1 MERDKLIEEMA
12 KIVGKE
18 NVLFSETDLL
28 LYGYDASLFKGRPDC
43 IVLPGSTEDVSKIV
57 KFAHKEGIPI
67 IGRGSGTNLSG
78 GTVPTRGGV
87 ILHFSRMNR
96 ILEIDIENQR
106 AVVEPAVFT
115 LALKNALARYGY
127 VYQPDP
133 ASEKVS
139 TFGGNFG
146 ENSGGPHCLKY
157 GVTTNH
163 VLGMTV
169 VLPGGEVV
177 RVGGPA
183 LDPPGY
189 DVRGLLIGSEGT
201 LGIITEM
208 VVRILPSAE
217 SVL

>member
-1 MERDKLIEEMA
+1 MEREKLIEAMA

-18 NVLFSETDLL
+18 NVLSSETDQL
-28 LYGYDASLFKGRPDC
+28 LYGYDASLFRGKPDC

-57 KFAHKEGIPI
+57 KFAHEAGVHVV
-67 IGRGSGTNLSG
+67 GRGSGTNLSG
-78 GTVPTRGGV
+78 GTIPTKGGIV
-87 ILHFSRMNR
+87 IHFSRMNR

-146 ENSGGPHCLKY
+146 ENS
-157 GVTTNH
+157 
-163 VLGMTV
+163 
-169 VLPGGEVV
+169 
-177 RVGGPA
+177 
-183 LDPPGY
+183 
-189 DVRGLLIGSEGT
+189 
-201 LGIITEM
+201 
-208 VVRILPSAE
+208 
-217 SVL
+217 